1 MNAFAA
7 AVVAAMRAIG
17 AREVRAALL
26 FGVAALAFTWL
37 IHLVP
42 ILQIVQRMPMH
53 LLLIGDLADAQIKS
67 LTLLVAIVMA
77 DRAVDAGAPRRATY
91 AAAALGG
98 CATGAVLAE
107 AFGIPWRALVLPDQ
121 WPQWRPW
128 LQGTARLYYWPIYS
142 MTSWLL
148 LGGFAVFFYA
158 DRRAAHK
165 TEATLRAAELD
176 RIRKRE
182 IALESRLQAM
192 QARVEPQFL
201 FNTLSQVERLYEIDL
216 AAAERMLD
224 NLIDYLRAAMPLM
237 RRTSSTVAQELEL
250 ARAYLAIV
258 KARLGERLVFD
269 IDVPAHA
276 GDARLPPMML
286 LPLIDHAVAYG
297 LGERHDCGRL
307 RIAVEVAGGRLRLA
321 IRDSG
326 AGFLREDASDGV
338 AGVRERLAA
347 LYGDDASLVL
357 RCADEGATVAVMD
370 IPFKPVAPDP
380 PDASL
385 APGVLSQ
392 KFA

>member
-1 MNAFAA
+1 
-7 AVVAAMRAIG
+7 
-17 AREVRAALL
+17 
-26 FGVAALAFTWL
+26 
-37 IHLVP
+37 
-42 ILQIVQRMPMH
+42 
-53 LLLIGDLADAQIKS
+53 
-67 LTLLVAIVMA
+67 
-77 DRAVDAGAPRRATY
+77 
-91 AAAALGG
+91 
-98 CATGAVLAE
+98 
-107 AFGIPWRALVLPDQ
+107 
-121 WPQWRPW
+121 
-128 LQGTARLYYWPIYS
+128 
-142 MTSWLL
+142 L